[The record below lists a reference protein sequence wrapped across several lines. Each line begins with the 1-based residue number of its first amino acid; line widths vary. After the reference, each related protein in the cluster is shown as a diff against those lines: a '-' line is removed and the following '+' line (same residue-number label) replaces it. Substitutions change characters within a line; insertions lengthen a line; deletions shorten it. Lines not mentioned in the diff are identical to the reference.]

1 MCIRDRFNTIA
12 KQLELQS
19 LGKHTIDQSVSTEE
33 YDQFCK
39 EYIFDMLKDNEETFG
54 EAFCKRFNIHNYV
67 LSTLQSRESADK
79 HIKKFYIN
87 DTRSNRKLH

>member
-1 MCIRDRFNTIA
+1 MFNTIA

-19 LGKHTIDQSVSTEE
+19 LGRHTSEQYVSIQQYE
-33 YDQFCK
+33 QFCK
-39 EYIFDMLKDNEETFG
+39 EYIFDVLKEETFG

-79 HIKKFYIN
+79 HIKKFYI
-87 DTRSNRKLH
+87 K